1 MSGSGKDRNAL
12 CRALLQ
18 QDHDSDE
25 SIAVAADIF
34 SWMHG

>member
-12 CRALLQ
+12 CRALSR
-18 QDHDSDE
+18 QDHDLDE
-25 SIAVAADIF
+25 SIAVAADIS